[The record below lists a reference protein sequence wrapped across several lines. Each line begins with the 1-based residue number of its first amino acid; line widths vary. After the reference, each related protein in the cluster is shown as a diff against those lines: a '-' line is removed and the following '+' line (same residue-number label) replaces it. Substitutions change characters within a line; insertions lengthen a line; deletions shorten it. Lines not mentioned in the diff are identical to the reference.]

1 MTRFTKMSILL
12 AFVGLAT
19 LVGGGLVLHDGL
31 AKEHRVAELRLEDKL
46 IKDKGKTTAFQR
58 SRPIYSAAETAID
71 KFMNGFMTFSDQKD
85 FDERRSTVKSLVTN
99 DVYND
104 KLLFKVDKYH
114 KITQLDLQ
122 GTYVKSEVVPTGLEH
137 NELTATVYVT
147 QTLNFKDKQGKDA
160 VKAFT
165 VKYDGDDGK
174 LTKVTS
180 DGNYELNVDSSL
192 F

>member
-1 MTRFTKMSILL
+1 MTRFTKISIILTL
-12 AFVGLAT
+12 VGLAT

-31 AKEHRVAELRLEDKL
+31 TKEHRADELRLENKL
-46 IKDKGKTTAFQR
+46 VKEKGKTTAFQR
-58 SRPIYSAAETAID
+58 SRPLYSAAETAID
-71 KFMNGFMTFSDQKD
+71 KFMNGFMTFSDQKE
-85 FDERRSTVKSLVTN
+85 FDERRSTVKSLVTK

-114 KITQLDLQ
+114 KVKQLDLQ
-122 GTYVKSEVVPTGLEH
+122 GTYVKSEIVPTGLTH
-137 NELTATVYVT
+137 DELVATVYVT

-160 VKAFT
+160 VKVFT
-165 VKYDGDDGK
+165 VQYDGNTGK

-180 DGNYELNVDSSL
+180 EGNYELNVDSSV